1 MAHDH
6 VPANPISPGTDLPPL
21 PAGKFLLFLEAHFH
35 GLLTGIV
42 LLALA
47 LRVIALFAL
56 KETPY
61 FHYLMMDER
70 IYHDWAKQIAEGT
83 YTPRTAYEFP
93 PLPAYITAL
102 IYRLFSPDPLYTR
115 ILNIFL
121 GAFTCVFI
129 GLTGRW
135 LNIAATGLL
144 AALTAALYKPFIFYS
159 VVPLK
164 TALSV
169 FLCATIVY
177 LLTSFCTRPKR
188 YMCAVLGLLI
198 GLALNVRG
206 NYLALVPV
214 ALLTIRWTFGRKSH
228 PLRQLVLAMLL
239 FAAGL
244 LLAVAPFALRNY
256 WVSGE
261 WVLTTTQA
269 GFNFYLGNNLRN
281 PTPYSQPV
289 AFAASSPV
297 LQGVQFTIEASRHAG
312 RPLTAAEA
320 SRFWTREVFRE
331 AAEQPRAFFA
341 KQLHKLLAPIN
352 HNENCDHYDIWFLS
366 RFIPFLLFPF
376 PTFTLIWPFGFAG
389 MVMETIQLRRA
400 GWLAAAFGAYLL
412 TLVLF
417 FTNGRYR
424 LPLLTILIPFAALA
438 VNRICS
444 ALLTRRLRLLAAYLL
459 LLGLALALEFFPVPG
474 SNDLTRYYN
483 FHGIVLESSGNLPE
497 AMHFWRQSAD
507 MDLGSSPFA
516 HLMLADRY
524 AKGKDFREAEL
535 HLTKIPEHSYAAAIK
550 HSLLGDLYASQGRLD
565 EAATAYERSLAIN
578 SGQLSVRQKLLHLL
592 QRLDPHEA
600 SRQQA
605 VIDQLKHYHYRGL

>member
-1 MAHDH
+1 MARDP
-6 VPANPISPGTDLPPL
+6 VATKPISLGTGLSPL
-21 PAGKFLLFLEAHFH
+21 PAGNFLLFLEAHFFF
-35 GLLTGIV
+35 LLTVIV
-42 LLALA
+42 LLAL
-47 LRVIALFAL
+47 LVRVIALFAL

-61 FHYLMMDER
+61 FQYLLMDER

-83 YTPRTAYEFP
+83 YAPRAAYEFP

-102 IYRLFSPDPLYTR
+102 IYRLFAPDPLYTR
-115 ILNIFL
+115 VMNIIL
-121 GAFTCVFI
+121 GASTCIFV
-129 GLTGRW
+129 GLTGAR
-135 LNIAATGLL
+135 LDRPATGLL

-159 VVPLK
+159 IVPLK

-169 FLCATIVY
+169 FLCAAIVY
-177 LLTSFCTRPKR
+177 LLISFCARPNR
-188 YMCAVLGLLI
+188 YMCAVLGLFI

-206 NYLALVPV
+206 NYLVLAPVV
-214 ALLTIRWTFGRKSH
+214 ALAILWTFGGKPH
-228 PLRQLVLAMLL
+228 LLRQFAPAMLL

-244 LLAVAPFALRNY
+244 LLAVAPFAIRNY
-256 WVSGE
+256 KVSGE

-297 LQGVQFTIEASRHAG
+297 LQGVQFTIEASRRAG

-320 SRFWTREVFRE
+320 SHFWTRQVFRE

-341 KQLHKLLAPIN
+341 KQLYKLLAPIN
-352 HNENCDHYDIWFLS
+352 HNENCDHYDIGFLS

-376 PTFTLIWPFGFAG
+376 PTFALIWPFGFAG
-389 MVMETIQLRRA
+389 MVMETIQFRRV

-438 VNRICS
+438 VSRICFALS
-444 ALLTRRLRLLAAYLL
+444 ARRLRLLTGYLV

-474 SNDLTRYYN
+474 SDDLTRYYN

-497 AMHFWRQSAD
+497 AMRFWRQSAD
-507 MDLGSSPFA
+507 MDLSASPFA
-516 HLMLADRY
+516 NLMLADRC
-524 AKGKDFREAEL
+524 AKSNDSREAEL
-535 HLTKIPEHSYAAAIK
+535 HLAKIPEHSYAAAIK
-550 HSLLGDLYASQGRLD
+550 HSLLGDLYASQGRFE
-565 EAATAYERSLAIN
+565 EAATAYERSLAVN

-592 QRLDPHEA
+592 QRLDPPEA

-605 VIDQLKHYHYRGL
+605 VIDQLKHYYRGL